1 MEKWLME
8 ELEAKARM
16 EQFDKEHKAL
26 LTVKC
31 RSDFEVPNPTEIR
44 SLYIDQYIETI
55 DASISVLIANFTN
68 LESISFSSRYQG
80 NVHPEII
87 NTWLSI
93 LPKVRKLTFGSHAEY
108 SITWSELA
116 SIDLS
121 RIEVLNSCIEN
132 NSQPIPLKAPV
143 LTEFTLFGTYEE
155 ELSLIEKCCLERT
168 PYDFSAMPSL
178 RKVKLSRCGFWDYKS
193 LACLHE
199 LETLDITD
207 YNLMNLTWLS
217 ENYSLSTLNVSACV
231 EDVSGIETQ
240 PRLESLYLGCNRLSD
255 VSVLGNLRCLR
266 RVDLRGNNISDI
278 SPLERLEHLEYLNLE
293 RNPLISEGGLRNKGI
308 RTLLVNPQDKS
319 TDGIDRVINGFSQQ
333 VHWWLKNEDTRDVS
347 QLPEWQRNAVLKNR
361 QKPYEERLM
370 AKIQAAFEQEFQR
383 INPFDLW
390 VDDLS
395 VDLRAEYIRRA
406 SEKYPFLKVTPDMQ
420 SVLQRENSCIITR
433 IPAVPGIS
441 FFSNEDF
448 VRVYV
453 KVKSGSGQ
461 IKQEYDKRYY
471 RHSWM
476 VNSRK
481 IETAVKKNWDLFFPN
496 KKLTELDFEITYA
509 PLYGKEV
516 DAKIA
521 YAVLYAM
528 WSAVYQ
534 IVLPQKT
541 AVLLKCSGTGRLNKE
556 EATLRQ
562 INVSRKQRIENIISW
577 TPKKKAVRHSTPE
590 LTLFNTLEEFVA
602 DLYRQEKAHNRFKD
616 LDSFRLKLVDVIQQ
630 HISDIADQRRIQAV
644 LRDFFPDKKKDVNIL
659 SLLLQMNI
667 LEKIKSQ
674 PNIDGFFVSKFVSML
689 ENDYAI
695 GSEAARYAVHTW
707 CLCYGK
713 YILDKPCD
721 L

>member
-1 MEKWLME
+1 M
-8 ELEAKARM
+8 
-16 EQFDKEHKAL
+16 
-26 LTVKC
+26 
-31 RSDFEVPNPTEIR
+31 
-44 SLYIDQYIETI
+44 
-55 DASISVLIANFTN
+55 
-68 LESISFSSRYQG
+68 
-80 NVHPEII
+80 
-87 NTWLSI
+87 
-93 LPKVRKLTFGSHAEY
+93 
-108 SITWSELA
+108 
-116 SIDLS
+116 
-121 RIEVLNSCIEN
+121 
-132 NSQPIPLKAPV
+132 
-143 LTEFTLFGTYEE
+143 
-155 ELSLIEKCCLERT
+155 
-168 PYDFSAMPSL
+168 
-178 RKVKLSRCGFWDYKS
+178 
-193 LACLHE
+193 
-199 LETLDITD
+199 
-207 YNLMNLTWLS
+207 
-217 ENYSLSTLNVSACV
+217 
-231 EDVSGIETQ
+231 
-240 PRLESLYLGCNRLSD
+240 
-255 VSVLGNLRCLR
+255 LGNLRCLR

-278 SPLERLEHLEYLNLE
+278 SPLEKLEHLEYLNLE
-293 RNPLISEGGLRNKGI
+293 RNPLVSEGGLRNKGI
-308 RTLLVNPQDKS
+308 RTLLLNPQDKS

-333 VHWWLKNEDTRDVS
+333 VHRWIKNEDTRDLS

-406 SEKYPFLKVTPDMQ
+406 SEKYPFIKVTPDMQ
-420 SVLQRENSCIITR
+420 SVLQRENSCVITR

-448 VRVYV
+448 VRIYV
-453 KVKSGSGQ
+453 RVKSGSGQ
-461 IKQEYDKRYY
+461 IKQGYDKRYY

-562 INVSRKQRIENIISW
+562 INVSLKQGIENIISW
-577 TPKKKAVRHSTPE
+577 TPKKKTVRNSTAE

-602 DLYRQEKAHNRFKD
+602 DLHRQEKAHNRFKD
-616 LDSFRLKLVDVIQQ
+616 LDAFRLKLVDVIQQ
-630 HISDIADQRRIQAV
+630 HILDIADQRRIQAV
-644 LRDFFPDKKKDVNIL
+644 LRDFFPEKKKDVNIL
-659 SLLLQMNI
+659 VLLLQMNI